1 MPMKPN
7 TAVWGALFSACRIH
21 GHAKLGG
28 QVASQLLRE
37 EPQNGALYTAL
48 MNLYNE
54 TGKVDEAE
62 KVKRDMK
69 KSACKK
75 NPGCS
80 VIEVSGACTEFIVGD
95 VSHPQ
100 VLQVCSN
107 LSRLA
112 EEICKGTMAFIS
124 PIASSCCI
132 SNPRELRQL
141 HAHIL
146 TMGLFQLEVFLRKII
161 TFCAVTDPC
170 SIEYGR
176 RVLAQIDCPSTYVW
190 NTMVRGYASSPQPL
204 KGIIVYNQMLRRGAS
219 PDAYTFPF
227 LLKACSNSLSIH
239 KSREIHCRAVKTG
252 FDWNVY
258 VKNSLI
264 HAYSVA
270 ACAHLGSLEQGRWVH
285 SYVQNK
291 NRTLDTR
298 FNSALIDMYCKCGST
313 ERAMLV
319 FKLARNKD
327 VTVWTSLISGLASHG
342 FGRTAIQLF
351 EEMKRSGV
359 APNDLTL
366 VAVLSACTHAGL
378 VQEGLSI
385 FERIRSEFCIQ
396 PKIEHYGCM
405 VDLLGRAGLI
415 MEALSLI
422 ESMPMEPNAAVWG
435 ALFSA
440 CRIHGHAKL
449 GGQVASQL
457 LRDEPQNGAL
467 YMALMNLYNE
477 TGKVDDA
484 EKVKRDMKKSACK
497 KNPGCSVIEVN
508 GACTEFIVGDESHPQ
523 ALQVC
528 SNLSRLAEEICKAT
542 VLV

>member
-1 MPMKPN
+1 MAATLEQHITTYHKQDGIHIPYCIK
-7 TAVWGALFSACRIH
+7 LLHFQSARVEAAACPYPHHGVVPIRI
-21 GHAKLGG
+21 
-28 QVASQLLRE
+28 
-37 EPQNGALYTAL
+37 
-48 MNLYNE
+48 
-54 TGKVDEAE
+54 
-62 KVKRDMK
+62 
-69 KSACKK
+69 
-75 NPGCS
+75 
-80 VIEVSGACTEFIVGD
+80 
-95 VSHPQ
+95 
-100 VLQVCSN
+100 
-107 LSRLA
+107 
-112 EEICKGTMAFIS
+112 
-124 PIASSCCI
+124 
-132 SNPRELRQL
+132 
-141 HAHIL
+141 
-146 TMGLFQLEVFLRKII
+146 
-161 TFCAVTDPC
+161 TDPS

-190 NTMVRGYASSPQPL
+190 NTMIRGYASSPQPL

-252 FDWNVY
+252 FDCNVY

-264 HAYSVA
+264 HVYSVA
-270 ACAHLGSLEQGRWVH
+270 GETENAHRLFVEISEPDVASWTTLLSAYANSLDVGQVRKLFDEMPERSAVTWSAMITGYVQANCYEEAVGQFRGMQVKAIEPNDATLVSLISACAHLGSLEQGRWVH

-405 VDLLGRAGLI
+405 VDLLERAGLI
-415 MEALSLI
+415 DGG
-422 ESMPMEPNAAVWG
+422 AV
-435 ALFSA
+435 
-440 CRIHGHAKL
+440 
-449 GGQVASQL
+449 
-457 LRDEPQNGAL
+457 
-467 YMALMNLYNE
+467 
-477 TGKVDDA
+477 VD
-484 EKVKRDMKKSACK
+484 
-497 KNPGCSVIEVN
+497 
-508 GACTEFIVGDESHPQ
+508 
-523 ALQVC
+523 
-528 SNLSRLAEEICKAT
+528 
-542 VLV
+542 